1 MLERGYIQIYTGDG
15 KGKTTA
21 SLGLAMRALGHG
33 WKVLII
39 QFTKGD
45 SATSYGEIVSGGM
58 FPNLEI
64 VQCGMDRVV

>member
-39 QFTKGD
+39 QFTKGE
-45 SATSYGEIVSGGM
+45 SATSYGFNITRELTPPPKIM
-58 FPNLEI
+58 YI
-64 VQCGMDRVV
+64 